1 MRRERS
7 LVSHLDDIF
16 RGYTREIDDNRIRGI
31 VENQAFIT
39 GGAIA
44 SLLLGEEPHDYDVYF
59 KTKEACLEV
68 MRYYTRHHEEIEV
81 LNMNDRVML
90 SFPEE
95 IAGGFRNVPDLERTL
110 EARQAFIYQ
119 PVFFSP
125 NAITLNSGSRKIQLV
140 FRFYGEPADIHEYY
154 DYEHCKCYYMPSTK
168 GLVIPAASRAS
179 IQTMEL
185 KYTGSLYPLASIIRS
200 RKFIRRGWAIN
211 AGQYVKM
218 ALQLQE
224 HDLTNHM
231 TLEDQLG
238 GVDMELFETV
248 IAEIRRQHNAGRE
261 LNPAFVCHLID
272 DLFIEPELERGFDPL
287 EPPEEDDGPRTLRD
301 IVNRLRR

>member
-7 LVSHLDDIF
+7 LVSHFEDIF
-16 RGYTREIDDNRIRGI
+16 RGYTEEIRDNRIRGI
-31 VENQAFIT
+31 IESQAFIT

-59 KTKEACLEV
+59 QSKEACLEV
-68 MRYYTRHHEEIEV
+68 MRYYTDSREDIEV
-81 LNMNDRVML
+81 LDMNDRVML

-95 IAGGFRNVPDLERTL
+95 KAGGFRVVPNVERTL
-110 EARQAFIYQ
+110 EVRQAFIYE

-125 NAITLNSGSRKIQLV
+125 NAITLGNGTRKIQLV
-140 FRFYGEPADIHEYY
+140 FRFYGQPADIHEYY

-168 GLVIPAASRAS
+168 GLVIPASSRAS
-179 IQTMEL
+179 IQSMEL

-248 IAEIRRQHNAGRE
+248 VNQIRREHNAGRE
-261 LNPAFVCHLID
+261 LTPAYVCHLID
-272 DLFIEPELERGFDPL
+272 DLFVEPELERGFDPL
-287 EPPEEDDGPRTLRD
+287 EPPDDEPMLMRELFE
-301 IVNRLRR
+301 